1 MMLRVLR
8 RVALFCAVP
17 LALAAAAPALAARSN
32 VELWQALGNNVV
44 CGIAIHP
51 VNSPP
56 MQILCSS
63 PPVPAPKQKGEGD
76 PGNVFLASTGRP
88 QLARLS
94 QDSFVGTH
102 TATLAPGTTWGNDI
116 GPVKVICHI
125 SATAVRCA
133 NPAGHGFTIT
143 RHTYRSF

>member
-1 MMLRVLR
+1 MMARMLRRAMLIC
-8 RVALFCAVP
+8 ALP
-17 LALAAAAPALAARSN
+17 LALAAAVPALASTSN

-63 PPVPAPKQKGEGD
+63 RSVPPPKRKSEGD
-76 PGNVFLASTGRP
+76 PGNVFLASSGRP

-94 QDSFVGTH
+94 QDTFVGTH
-102 TATLAPGTTWGNDI
+102 FATLAPGTTWGNDI
-116 GPVKVICHI
+116 GPVKVVCRI

-143 RHTYRSF
+143 RHSYRAF